1 MQGYITQKAVLQFI
15 TVEFSNSKYKDH
27 FILISGFDLRKIK
40 VSGQPRKS
48 PKLNHLFLG
57 CVPANSEVSE
67 VFLLKRRLSPTLLG
81 GGNGW
86 KNDLKQYSLLT
97 WKCSKPNQQI

>member
-27 FILISGFDLRKIK
+27 FILISGFDLWKIK

-57 CVPANSEVSE
+57 RVLANSINGLRFLR
-67 VFLLKRRLSPTLLG
+67 FLLKHRLSPTLLG
-81 GGNGW
+81 GGNG
-86 KNDLKQYSLLT
+86 
-97 WKCSKPNQQI
+97 